1 MIDLI
6 GVITFLGK
14 SSWFLLL
21 DHLKATL
28 RSNAWVSRVAFL
40 CLGDK
45 EVVYKN
51 EDNLSKDVI
60 KPATE
65 DSGLLWW
72 WIMNL
77 LQMEMR

>member
-1 MIDLI
+1 M
-6 GVITFLGK
+6 GQQGGFLVL
-14 SSWFLLL
+14 S
-21 DHLKATL
+21 A
-28 RSNAWVSRVAFL
+28 R
-40 CLGDK
+40 
-45 EVVYKN
+45 EVVDKN